1 MKLQLQSLVG
11 VHVSIVLQPSQVV
24 EEQLD
29 EPGGEHGLLGAVL
42 EGRGGEGRGG
52 KGRGGKGRGGEG
64 RGEVMIILLVCSNV
78 HREVSSILTRSSA
91 EVL

>member
-52 KGRGGKGRGGEG
+52 EGRGG
-64 RGEVMIILLVCSNV
+64 VMIILLVCSHV
-78 HREVSSILTRSSA
+78 HHKVSSILT
-91 EVL
+91 